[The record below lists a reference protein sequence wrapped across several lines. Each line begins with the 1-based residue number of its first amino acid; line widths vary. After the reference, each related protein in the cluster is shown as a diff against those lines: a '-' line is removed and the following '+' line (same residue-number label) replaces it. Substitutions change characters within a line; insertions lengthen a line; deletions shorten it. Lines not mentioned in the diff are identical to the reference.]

1 MNQTSRLE
9 LSAFFA
15 LGFAAALASVFL
27 LSASGYADFVGLRLG
42 FATAGKAYCA
52 AGITPLFSPGSQEEI
67 TQYLGSAETS
77 IDVML
82 YQFSN
87 PALQEALAEARAR
100 GVRVRVLLE
109 PRVDSNYAMAS
120 LLAEQGIWVK
130 WASKEYTN
138 THAKTAVIDGRKVL
152 VGSTNWSVQAM
163 RSNRE
168 ASVLVDSVEVA
179 VEFEKVFEEDWS
191 KGKEF
196 VLQPSHS

>member
-1 MNQTSRLE
+1 MNQTPRLE
-9 LSAFFA
+9 LSVFFA
-15 LGFAAALASVFL
+15 LGFAAALASFFL
-27 LSASGYADFVGLRLG
+27 LSASGYADSLG
-42 FATAGKAYCA
+42 HKIGFGTGQAYCA
-52 AGITPLFSPGSQEEI
+52 AVVKPLFSPGAQEEFI
-67 TQYLGSAETS
+67 QYLSGAQTS

-109 PRVDSNYAMAS
+109 PRVDSNYAAAS
-120 LLAEQGIWVK
+120 RLAERGVEVK
-130 WASKEYTN
+130 WASKRYTN
-138 THAKTAVIDGRKVL
+138 THAKTAVIDGRRVL

-168 ASVLVDSVEVA
+168 AEVLVDSAEVA
-179 VEFEKVFEEDWS
+179 GEFEKVFEEDWG